1 VTTRRRAVPLVLAP
15 GWLDPVD
22 VAGYLRLPDPI
33 PTVDAD
39 LLADV
44 CPAAEPVVQRYRP
57 DVGTDPAAIPADVY
71 QGAVMLAARLY
82 RRRNS
87 PAGIESMGESVTYV
101 ASFDPDLDQFLRR
114 GRYRIPGV
122 G

>member
-1 VTTRRRAVPLVLAP
+1 MPRRVGPPAGWIVPA
-15 GWLDPVD
+15 D
-22 VAGYLRLPDPI
+22 VAHWLRLPDPI

-39 LLADV
+39 LIAD
-44 CPAAEPVVQRYRP
+44 CCAAAEPIVVRHRA

-71 QGAVMLAARLY
+71 QGSVMLAGRLY

-87 PAGIESMGESVTYV
+87 PAGIETMGESTNYI
-101 ASFDPDLDQFLRR
+101 ASFDPDLDQFLQR